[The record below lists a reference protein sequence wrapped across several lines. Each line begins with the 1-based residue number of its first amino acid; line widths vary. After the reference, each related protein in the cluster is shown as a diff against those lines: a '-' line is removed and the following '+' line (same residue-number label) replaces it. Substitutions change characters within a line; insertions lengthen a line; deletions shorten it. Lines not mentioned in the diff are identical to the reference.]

1 MTNFSEYSNRPQEN
15 GTMDSNNWQNSNGN
29 GANRNNEAQP
39 EQSLQTGDS
48 TSSNDHFLQQLANTQ
63 QKIKEIIDNIIQTSV
78 IVYDFQGTD
87 MSKEALVE
95 QFNLLTRQL
104 DELAVQ
110 SNAKLIDEDGS
121 DTRED
126 DFFPLD
132 VIQYIENGRNPDVYT
147 REFVELAAK
156 QNQYIN
162 GKMTAMFQFQNILG
176 DAIKETYPELA
187 PAVDNVKERT
197 KFTGDLSKLGVKTED
212 SNNNNNGSIPNGNKT
227 SHNGT

>member
-1 MTNFSEYSNRPQEN
+1 MTSFSEFSNRPQDN
-15 GTMDSNNWQNSNGN
+15 GTMDSNNWQNGTNGN
-29 GANRNNEAQP
+29 SEAP
-39 EQSLQTGDS
+39 REQSLQTSES

-110 SNAKLIDEDGS
+110 SSAKPTNS
-121 DTRED
+121 SNTRDD

-176 DAIKETYPELA
+176 DAIKETYPELVS
-187 PAVDNVKERT
+187 AVDNVKERT
-197 KFTGDLSKLGVKTED
+197 KFTGDLSKLGVKVED
-212 SNNNNNGSIPNGNKT
+212 NENDRYNNGSIPNGNKT
-227 SHNGT
+227 TQNGK